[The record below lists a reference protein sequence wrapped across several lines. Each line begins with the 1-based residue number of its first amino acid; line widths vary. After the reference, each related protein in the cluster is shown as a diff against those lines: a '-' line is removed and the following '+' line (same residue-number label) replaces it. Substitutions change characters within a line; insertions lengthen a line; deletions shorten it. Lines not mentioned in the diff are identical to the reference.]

1 MRASLHASL
10 VVQVSVYTIARVL
23 LQRGLLALPRA
34 SCLYAH
40 SRGTHSRG
48 TQWPL
53 PRMSPTQESGRSLGA
68 SAAEPR
74 RRGSCRLASARAQR
88 RQDLRRRRTLPHAT
102 QRRGS
107 QGQPLAALGGVGL
120 VGRRIDG
127 GGQQRV
133 ARVEAQRRA
142 PALRRLLDLTG
153 GAGWRGAS
161 AGMHL
166 WCGPAMAAQTR
177 LPAALGPNVP
187 AWPRTNKREP
197 FDPAPLCALRARPL
211 HCAPTCT
218 AACSLACAAHACA
231 RLVLPARRQQVDAAS
246 KLRVRTWRGF
256 AGAGRAGGSA
266 GVQRAS
272 RPRPRRSSVQC
283 KPRRGAATRLH
294 SSSQASSSCEAA
306 GLWRVEILVPPPS
319 PHHGLRAAHPVGRR
333 RLGIAEPQ
341 LAQVLALL
349 RVADTSSTASPA

>member
-10 VVQVSVYTIARVL
+10 VVQVSLYTIARVL
-23 LQRGLLALPRA
+23 LQQGLLALPRA

-68 SAAEPR
+68 SASEPR
-74 RRGSCRLASARAQR
+74 RRGGCRLASARAQR
-88 RQDLRRRRTLPHAT
+88 RQDLRRCRTLSRAT

-120 VGRRIDG
+120 VGRRVDG

-153 GAGWRGAS
+153 GAVGRGAS

-166 WCGPAMAAQTR
+166 WCGAAMAAQLR

-187 AWPRTNKREP
+187 AWLRTNKRAS
-197 FDPAPLCALRARPL
+197 FDPAPLCALRARP
-211 HCAPTCT
+211 
-218 AACSLACAAHACA
+218 CAAH
-231 RLVLPARRQQVDAAS
+231 P
-246 KLRVRTWRGF
+246 
-256 AGAGRAGGSA
+256 
-266 GVQRAS
+266 
-272 RPRPRRSSVQC
+272 P
-283 KPRRGAATRLH
+283 
-294 SSSQASSSCEAA
+294 
-306 GLWRVEILVPPPS
+306 VPPPAAWPALRTPARGWCCRRGGS
-319 PHHGLRAAHPVGRR
+319 RWTRPQSYGCAPGEGLQEQGGLGGRQ
-333 RLGIAEPQ
+333 GCSGEP
-341 LAQVLALL
+341 
-349 RVADTSSTASPA
+349 P